1 MMDRRKIETGGQ
13 TATMIKKTSKQIL
26 SLTAL
31 EMGAA
36 IKAGELTAVEA
47 VQAVMEQAK
56 ETDGSLHA
64 YLTFP
69 EQSISEET
77 SGQTEG
83 KTQTEAER
91 ILQAAAEIQCRIEAG
106 DPALA
111 VSPLAGV
118 PIAIKDN
125 ICTKGMK
132 TCCASKILGD
142 FKPFY
147 DAAVIEKLKGAGM
160 IPLGKTNMDEFA
172 MGSTTETSA
181 YGPTHN
187 PWNTEHVP
195 GGSSGGSAA
204 AVAGQEAVIALG
216 SDTGG
221 SIRQPASYCGVTGFK
236 PTYGTV
242 SRYGLI
248 AYASSLDQI
257 GPIAKDA
264 ADCAAM
270 MDILSGKDE
279 KDGTSLPDNMQIKDY
294 LAGLHGDIRGM
305 QIAVPS
311 CIDEGVDEAVRQAT
325 VDMAQT
331 LECVGA
337 KISRVSMDF
346 LQYVIPTYYIIAAAE
361 ASSNLSRFDGVKYGY
376 RAEGYEDLMEMYCK
390 TRAEGFGSEVKK
402 RILLGTFVLSSGYYD
417 AYYKKALQV
426 KALIKKAFDEI
437 FRECDAILLPAAPTT
452 APKLGESFK
461 DPLQMYL
468 SDIFTVSV
476 NIAGLPGLS
485 VPAGFDHNGMPIGVQ
500 IIGTALSDQKVLN
513 IGYAFQQMTDFHQ
526 KWPGGTS
533 HGAQEVR

>member
-1 MMDRRKIETGGQ
+1 MMDRMKIIS
-13 TATMIKKTSKQIL
+13 M
-26 SLTAL
+26 TAL
-31 EMGAA
+31 ELGAA
-36 IKAGELTAVEA
+36 IKEGTLTAVEA
-47 VQAVMEQAK
+47 VQAVMEQVK

-69 EQSISEET
+69 EQE
-77 SGQTEG
+77 
-83 KTQTEAER
+83 TEAEA
-91 ILQAAAEIQCRIEAG
+91 IQQAAAEIQRRIEAG

-111 VSPLAGV
+111 ASPLAGV

-125 ICTKGMK
+125 ICTTEVK
-132 TCCASKILGD
+132 TCCASKILGE

-147 DAAVIEKLKGAGM
+147 DAAVIEKLKAAGM
-160 IPLGKTNMDEFA
+160 IPLGKTNLDEFA

-181 YGPTHN
+181 YGPTYN
-187 PWNTEHVP
+187 PWNTAHVP

-204 AVAGQEAVIALG
+204 AVAAEEAVIALG

-236 PTYGTV
+236 PTYGMV

-270 MDILSGKDE
+270 MDILSGNDE
-279 KDGTSLPDNMQIKDY
+279 KDGTSLPDSMQPKDY
-294 LAGLHGDIRGM
+294 LAGLDGDVRGM
-305 QIAVPS
+305 RIAVPD
-311 CIDEGVDEAVRQAT
+311 CIEDGVDEAVRQAT
-325 VDMAQT
+325 LDMAET
-331 LECVGA
+331 LERAGA
-337 KISRVSMDF
+337 KISRISMDF
-346 LQYVIPTYYIIAAAE
+346 LPYVIPTYYIIAAAE

-376 RAEGYEDLMEMYCK
+376 RAESYDDLMEMYCK

-426 KALIKKAFDEI
+426 KALIKKSFDEI
-437 FRECDAILLPAAPTT
+437 FQTCDAILLPAAPTT
-452 APKLGESFK
+452 APKLGDSLK

-485 VPAGFDHNGMPIGVQ
+485 VPAGFDPKGMPIGVQ
-500 IIGTALSDQKVLN
+500 IIGSALDDQKVLN
-513 IGYAFQQMTDFHQ
+513 IGYRFQQMTDFHR
-526 KWPGGTS
+526 KRPGSTQSGIARDMS
-533 HGAQEVR
+533 GAAYSEQEVR